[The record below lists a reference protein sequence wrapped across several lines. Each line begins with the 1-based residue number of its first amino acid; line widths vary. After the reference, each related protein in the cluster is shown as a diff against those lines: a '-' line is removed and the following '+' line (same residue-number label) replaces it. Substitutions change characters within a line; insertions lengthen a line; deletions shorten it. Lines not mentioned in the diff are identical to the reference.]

1 MLPPVPSLPPRSLWG
16 CFTYCLKRENYA
28 RFRGRSTRKEYW
40 SFWLFSFLISAGVI
54 LILPLAA
61 LVGALAGGDVLYA
74 NIGIGVGALALLGFM
89 LYTAMPGLA
98 VYVRRLHDVGRSG
111 WWIGAHFGIAALVFS
126 IFWFQLMMGVQEWM
140 WTNESITWDAE
151 SLQSLGAYL
160 ETVPGFP
167 LLDEISG
174 VLTLVSHALGLFLF
188 ILTLWP
194 SQQKENRYGEKP
206 LA

>member
-16 CFTYCLKRENYA
+16 CFVHCLKRGNYA
-28 RFRGRSTRKEYW
+28 RLSGRSTRKEYW
-40 SFWLFSFLISAGVI
+40 SFWLFSFLI
-54 LILPLAA
+54 
-61 LVGALAGGDVLYA
+61 GALIGFLTTFGAAICGVCCGPVASGLWFVAGS
-74 NIGIGVGALALLGFM
+74 LALLAFA

-98 VYVRRLHDVGRSG
+98 VYVRRLHDVGWSG
-111 WWIGAHFGIAALVFS
+111 WWIALHFGLAAVIFGL
-126 IFWFQLMMGVQEWM
+126 FWFQLLMGVQEWM
-140 WTNESITWDAE
+140 WMNESVTWDAE

-167 LLDEISG
+167 LLDDIVG
-174 VLTLVSHALGLFLF
+174 VLSLVNYALGLFLL

-194 SQQKENRYGEKP
+194 SQQKENRYGQKP

>member
-28 RFRGRSTRKEYW
+28 RFSGRSTRREYW
-40 SFWLFSFLISAGVI
+40 SFFLFFI
-54 LILPLAA
+54 LIGLLLGFLTTFGAA
-61 LVGALAGGDVLYA
+61 ICMVIAGAVAHVIWFIGGL
-74 NIGIGVGALALLGFM
+74 LLLLGFM
-89 LYTAMPGLA
+89 LYTALPGLA
-98 VYVRRLHDVGRSG
+98 VYVRRLHDVGWSG
-111 WWIGAHFGIAALVFS
+111 WWIGLHYGVGAV
-126 IFWFQLMMGVQEWM
+126 IFAIVWFQLMMGVQEWM
-140 WTNESITWDAE
+140 WTNESVTWDAE

-167 LLDEISG
+167 LLDEISD

-188 ILTLWP
+188 VLTLWP
-194 SQQKENRYGEKP
+194 SQQKENRYGQKP

>member
-40 SFWLFSFLISAGVI
+40 SFWLFSFLLSF
-54 LILPLAA
+54 LIGFLTTFCGAFC
-61 LVGALAGGDVLYA
+61 GALIDPAAMLLCY
-74 NIGIGVGALALLGFM
+74 GVGALSLLGFM
-89 LYTAMPGLA
+89 LYTALPGLA
-98 VYVRRLHDVGRSG
+98 VYVRRLHDVGWSG
-111 WWIGAHFGIAALVFS
+111 WWIAFYYGTGAALFA
-126 IFWFQLMMGVQEWM
+126 IFWFQLMVGVQEWM
-140 WTNESITWDAE
+140 WTNESVTWDAE

-160 ETVPGFP
+160 ETVPGMP
-167 LLDEISG
+167 LLDSIWD
-174 VLTLVSHALGLFLF
+174 VLTLANYALALFLF

-194 SQQKENRYGEKP
+194 SQKKENRYGTQP

>member
-28 RFRGRSTRKEYW
+28 RFSGRSTRKEYW
-40 SFWLFSFLISAGVI
+40 SFWLFSFLLSM
-54 LILPLAA
+54 LIGFLTTFCGTLSGAFIHPAA
-61 LVGALAGGDVLYA
+61 LLLCY
-74 NIGIGVGALALLGFM
+74 GVGALALLGFM
-89 LYTAMPGLA
+89 LYTALPGLS

-111 WWIGAHFGIAALVFS
+111 WWIGLYYGTGAVIFA

-140 WTNESITWDAE
+140 WMNESVTWDAE

-160 ETVPGFP
+160 ETVPGMP
-167 LLDEISG
+167 LLDNISDA
-174 VLTLVSHALGLFLF
+174 LTLVNYALGLFLL

-194 SQQKENRYGEKP
+194 SQKKENRYGTQP
-206 LA
+206 CS